1 MSANRGVFVDTN
13 ILVYAY
19 DRSEPEKQHRAVQ
32 VLDDLALRGAGWIS
46 AQVLAEFY
54 VTLTRKLT
62 APFSPQEAGERV
74 KNYLYSWRVAD
85 LSGLVVLEATRG
97 VREHRL
103 NFWDALIWATA
114 RLNQCPLVLSE
125 DFAGGVVL
133 EGVRFLNPFAED
145 WTP

>member
-1 MSANRGVFVDTN
+1 
-13 ILVYAY
+13 
-19 DRSEPEKQHRAVQ
+19 
-32 VLDDLALRGAGWIS
+32 VLDDLAQRGTGWLS

-62 APFSPQEAGERV
+62 APFPPEEAGERV

-85 LSGLVVLEATRG
+85 LSGLVVLEAARG
-97 VREHRL
+97 VQAHHL

-125 DFAGGVVL
+125 DFASGAVL
-133 EGVRFLNPFAED
+133 EGVRFLNPFVEE
-145 WTP
+145 WTS